1 VPALRA
7 LATPEV
13 IEQLP
18 DPEVTAYDT
27 VPVPEP
33 PDVPKVIPVLRSP
46 ETSLIDKAFWV
57 SFANDTVVATDDC
70 DS

>member
-1 VPALRA
+1 VPAVRA

-18 DPEVTAYDT
+18 DPDETEYET
-27 VPVPEP
+27 EPVPEP

-57 SFANDTVVATDDC
+57 SFANDTVVATDAC
-70 DS
+70 GS